1 MTLSINLGWVH
12 EMIEIRFQ
20 GRGGQ
25 GVVVASEILSRACF
39 EEGRYAQCFSVFGGE
54 RRGAPVASF
63 IRISDEKIY
72 LKCDI
77 ERPGHLVFFDG
88 SLFDEKRVSEQI
100 TLDGVLLLNTHDVFQ
115 FGALGNLKVGRINAL
130 EISKNNGLGSI
141 VNTAI
146 LGAYV
151 RLTKIVGLESLLT
164 VIEKTVPAA
173 TEQNIA
179 AAKEAYEKLSII

>member
-1 MTLSINLGWVH
+1 
-12 EMIEIRFQ
+12 MIEIRFQ

-39 EEGRYAQCFSVFGGE
+39 EEGRYPQCFSVFGGE

-77 ERPGHLVFFDG
+77 DRPDHLVFFDG
-88 SLFDEKRVSEQI
+88 SLFDEKWISEQI
-100 TLDGVLLLNTHDVFQ
+100 TLGGVLLLNTDEICQ
-115 FGALGNLKVGRINAL
+115 FGALGDLKVGQINAL

-151 RLTKIVGLESLLT
+151 RLTQIVNLESLLK
-164 VIEKTVPAA
+164 VIEKTVPVA
-173 TEQNIA
+173 TEQNVA
-179 AAKEAYEKLSII
+179 AAKQAYEKLSII

>member
-1 MTLSINLGWVH
+1 
-12 EMIEIRFQ
+12 MIEITFQ

-39 EEGRYAQCFSVFGGE
+39 EEGHYPQCFSVFGGE

-77 ERPGHLVFFDG
+77 DRPGHLVFFDG
-88 SLFDEKRVSEQI
+88 SLFDEKRISEQI
-100 TLDGVLLLNTHDVFQ
+100 TPGGVLLLNTDEVCEFS
-115 FGALGNLKVGRINAL
+115 ALGDLKVGQISAL
-130 EISKNNGLGSI
+130 EISKKNGLGSI

-146 LGAYV
+146 LGAYI
-151 RLTKIVGLESLLT
+151 RLTQTVGLESLLK

-173 TEQNIA
+173 IEQNA
-179 AAKEAYEKLSII
+179 EAAKEAYEKLSII

>member
-1 MTLSINLGWVH
+1 MDLSWVH

-39 EEGRYAQCFSVFGGE
+39 DEGRYPQCFSVFGGE

-77 ERPGHLVFFDG
+77 DRPGHLVFFDG
-88 SLFDEKRVSEQI
+88 SLFDEKRLSEQI
-100 TLDGVLLLNTHDVFQ
+100 ALGGVLLLNTDEVCQ
-115 FGALGNLKVGRINAL
+115 FGALGDLTVGQINAL

-151 RLTKIVGLESLLT
+151 RLTQIVDLESVLR

-173 TEQNIA
+173 TEQNVA